1 MKARMTL
8 KAILATAPGL
18 DPSAQL
24 RKHSHSSLLALW
36 LFYSLFQTFEI
47 SEEVVNIRLREL
59 VEQFAMDCQRILQF
73 NFHPFA
79 QERPIPTGVVAQRNH
94 KIIGV
99 RQRTLDLLAGG
110 QRHYRD
116 GVLATGIK
124 HAGFEIDGGV
134 LGSDGGQI
142 ARGGMTAFAA
152 TGSIEIRLS
161 GLRIAGE
168 QLLDWIRT
176 WDFPRSYPFD
186 STRVQICGYVQHLLV
201 GHRHC
206 GHAFIRAAE
215 TNDFANL
222 VTLHVMSHKRRADK
236 VRPPSTCGIRAMTE
250 STRLLELF
258 VSALDC
264 RVLRNSLWP
273 SRGIPQ
279 TKGKKDRC
287 VKNCGFGKLSSTS
300 KPILIHLHSSQS
312 LIPRNVRRIFSC
324 NSQPL
329 KPKG

>member
-18 DPSAQL
+18 DPSAPL
-24 RKHSHSSLLALW
+24 RKHSYSSLLTLW

-110 QRHYRD
+110 QCHYCD

-124 HAGFEIDGGV
+124 HARFEINGRV
-134 LGSDGGQI
+134 LGSDRGQI
-142 ARGGMTAFAA
+142 ARGRMAGIAA

-161 GLRIAGE
+161 GLRITGK
-168 QLLDWIRT
+168 QLLHRIHA
-176 WDFPRSYPFD
+176 WDPCRIQRLGG
-186 STRVQICGYVQHLLV
+186 TRVEIRGDVEHLLV
-201 GHRHC
+201 GHRHRW
-206 GHAFIRAAE
+206 HAFIRAAE
-215 TNDFANL
+215 TNDFADL
-222 VTLHVMSHKRRADK
+222 VTLHVVSDKRRADK
-236 VRPPSTCGIRAMTE
+236 VRPPSACGIRAMTE
-250 STRLLELF
+250 STGLLELF
-258 VSALDC
+258 VPALDC
-264 RVLRNSLWP
+264 RVLRNNLGP
-273 SRGIPQ
+273 SCGIP
-279 TKGKKDRC
+279 
-287 VKNCGFGKLSSTS
+287 
-300 KPILIHLHSSQS
+300 
-312 LIPRNVRRIFSC
+312 
-324 NSQPL
+324 
-329 KPKG
+329 